1 MLTFSCTYFKK
12 YIAGFTLI
20 GSLVVLSV
28 GCDKSISEPDI
39 TPAAPA
45 SIDETGGSWKPILLS
60 SSSAIPLPA
69 PLATT
74 TAEYQAELQEVK
86 SMQGNLTD
94 EMKKS
99 VQYWAANPVL
109 RWNEI
114 TRELVAKY
122 NLAPASN
129 PDGTYSAP
137 DATNPT
143 VYPLFP
149 FSNPPYA
156 SRAYAMLTV
165 AQYDAL
171 VAAWKYKYEHNRPTP
186 STVDGSITSLV
197 PSTSLPSYP
206 SEDAVIAA
214 ASLTILKA
222 LFPGEVEYLNAKAA
236 EHKNSR
242 LWAGANVKSDLA
254 AGDSLGRKVAMQIM
268 ARAKADGMG
277 AAAGNKDI
285 WKAYEEA
292 TKARGEI
299 PWMSQEIPARPPQLM
314 SFGKVKPWMLTD
326 ADVVALRP
334 SPPPATSSAE
344 FKQALQEVK
353 NYSENITRE
362 QFRIVSFWADGVGT
376 YTPPGHWNAIASD
389 IIVKNRMNP
398 LRTARTLALMNTA
411 MADAAICTWDVKYM
425 FYLPRPSQ
433 IDPTIKTATGLPNF
447 PSYTSGH
454 STFSGAAATVLSY
467 VFPEEKSK
475 VEAMANE
482 ASVSRIYG
490 SIHYR
495 FDCEVGLQCGKNIA
509 AFAVEKGKAD
519 GSAQ

>member
-1 MLTFSCTYFKK
+1 MNIPTNLYTYITKCLAGISLTL
-12 YIAGFTLI
+12 LI
-20 GSLVVLSV
+20 VS
-28 GCDKSISEPDI
+28 CDKSISEPDI
-39 TPAAPA
+39 TPVAPA
-45 SIDETGGSWKPILLS
+45 TVDENGGSWKPIILS
-60 SSSAIPLPA
+60 SSTAIPIPA
-69 PLATT
+69 PAAITS
-74 TAEYQAELQEVK
+74 AEYQSELQEVK
-86 SMQGNLTD
+86 NMQGNLTE

-122 NLAPASN
+122 NLPPASN

-137 DATNPT
+137 DATKPT
-143 VYPLFP
+143 IYPLFP

-156 SRAYAMLTV
+156 ARAYAMLTV

-171 VAAWKYKYEHNRPTP
+171 VAAWQYKYAHNRPAP
-186 STVDGSITSLV
+186 STTDASITSLV

-214 ASLTILKA
+214 ASLTVLKA
-222 LFPGEVEYLNAKAA
+222 LFPGEIDYLNAKAA

-242 LWAGANVKSDLA
+242 LWAGANVKSDIA
-254 AGDSLGRKVAMQIM
+254 AGDSLGRKVAQQIM
-268 ARAKADGMG
+268 ARAKTDGMST
-277 AAAGNKDI
+277 AAGNKDI

-292 TKARGEI
+292 AIANGQT
-299 PWMSQEIPARPPQLM
+299 PWMSQETPARPPMLM
-314 SFGKVKPWMLTD
+314 SFGKVKPWMFSD

-334 SPPPATSSAE
+334 VPPPAIGSAE
-344 FKQALQEVK
+344 FKKALDEVK
-353 NYSENITRE
+353 HYSENITRE
-362 QFRIVSFWADGVGT
+362 QWRIVSFWADGVGT

-389 IIVKNRMNP
+389 IIVKNRMNL
-398 LRTARTLALMNTA
+398 LRTARTFALMNAA
-411 MADAAICTWDVKYM
+411 MADAAICTWDVKFVY
-425 FYLPRPSQ
+425 YLPRPSQ
-433 IDPTIKTATGLPNF
+433 IDPSIKTATGLPNF

-467 VFPEEKSK
+467 VFPEEKNR

-482 ASVSRIYG
+482 ASMSRLYG
-490 SIHYR
+490 AIHYR

-509 AFAVEKGKAD
+509 AFAVERGKTD